1 MSVNNSS
8 TWLFV
13 VVFLLIGAVIVLALC
28 LNNANATT
36 VSAASANTEE
46 TVALQIGTKT
56 TALAAPRAYL
66 YVPPIGCQPDTMT
79 KLLIDDSKFSKRFD
93 ADTDTVSYNVTGLRG
108 GKDVRIAEHDIQIV
122 GRSGRVYV
130 TKGTVTMV
138 GTGMTIEIDATDF
151 YETST
156 TSGSTTTYTQGLRS
170 EATAK
175 VHVGVLFRRLLDT
188 DNEETDANV
197 DGDSGAA
204 TTWA

>member
-8 TWLFV
+8 TWLLV
-13 VVFLLIGAVIVLALC
+13 VVFLLVAAVIVLALA
-28 LNNANATT
+28 LRSANATT
-36 VSAASANTEE
+36 VSSSSANTEE

-56 TALAAPRAYL
+56 TSLAAPRAYL

-138 GTGMTIEIDATDF
+138 GTGMTIEIDATEF

-175 VHVGVLFRRLLDT
+175 IHVGVLFRRLLED
-188 DNEETDANV
+188 EETDANV
-197 DGDSGAA
+197 DGDTGAA